1 MDIHRCKVR
10 SIRLAL
16 LGGLAMA
23 LTGAAAPPDAVTPA
37 ADAAAPA
44 RSGIQGKDHTDTDLT
59 ALRRIWEQQADAWAR
74 GDAGAYAR
82 SYTTDADLINIRGE
96 HLHSRDTIA
105 TRIQHYFNNQLKNT
119 HILRMVEEVRFVSPT
134 MAIILR
140 EDCVL
145 YGAET
150 ACRPDT
156 RSINTSLAVKHSGRW
171 MVTSFHNTLMRRQ
184 DAPFPSFRNFSGN

>member
-16 LGGLAMA
+16 IGGLGMA
-23 LTGAAAPPDAVTPA
+23 LIGAATPREATTPA
-37 ADAAAPA
+37 VDAAAPA
-44 RSGIQGKDHTDTDLT
+44 VSGVPRKDQTDTDRA

-96 HLHSRDTIA
+96 HFHTRDSIA
-105 TRIQHYFNNQLKNT
+105 TRIQYYFNNHLKNT
-119 HILRMVEEVRFVSPT
+119 HILRMEEEVRFVSPT

-140 EDCVL
+140 KDCVL
-145 YGAET
+145 YGAEK

-156 RSINTSLAVKHSGRW
+156 RSINTSLAVKYSGRW
-171 MVTSFHNTLMRRQ
+171 MVTSFHNTLMRQ
-184 DAPFPSFRNFSGN
+184 QNAPLPSFRKFSRD